1 MAIDPSHFSLFAY
14 ALAHIVFWLALALAL
29 WRAPWWHLR
38 DSRAANILFGATV
51 IIALVWTM
59 RAGFISALNLHLL
72 GATLLTLMFGW
83 AFAIQSLL
91 VILAINVLNG
101 HGSWAAYPLNAI
113 VLVFVPVLLSHALFV
128 LVDRKLPNHFFI
140 YIFVCAFFGAALA
153 MASAITTATLMHWLS
168 GAHTLAYLRYNFYA
182 YALLIMFPEA
192 FLTGMFMTLFVLYRP
207 HWVSTFDDV
216 RYLKNH

>member
-1 MAIDPSHFSLFAY
+1 MK
-14 ALAHIVFWLALALAL
+14 
-29 WRAPWWHLR
+29 
-38 DSRAANILFGATV
+38 
-51 IIALVWTM
+51 
-59 RAGFISALNLHLL
+59 AGFIAALSLHLL
-72 GATLLTLMFGW
+72 GATLLALMFGW

-91 VILAINVLNG
+91 VILAINVFNG
-101 HGSWAAYPLNAI
+101 HGSWAAYPLNA
-113 VLVFVPVLLSHALFV
+113 VALVFVPVLVSYGLFA

-153 MASAITTATLMHWLS
+153 MASAITTATLMHWIS
-168 GAHTLAYLRYNFYA
+168 GAHSLAYLRYNFYA

-207 HWVSTFDDV
+207 HWVSTFDDA

>member
-1 MAIDPSHFSLFAY
+1 MDINPAYFSTFGL
-14 ALAHIVFWLALALAL
+14 ALAHVVFWLTVVIVL

-38 DSRAANILFGATV
+38 DASAANILFGATV
-51 IIALVWTM
+51 IVALIWTM
-59 RAGFISALNLHLL
+59 KAGFISALNLHLL

-91 VILAINVLNG
+91 VILAINVFNG
-101 HGSWAAYPLNAI
+101 HGNWAAFPFNAI
-113 VLVFVPVLLSHALFV
+113 VLVLVPVLVSHGLFT

-168 GAHTLAYLRYNFYA
+168 GAHSLAYLRYNFYA

-207 HWVSTFDDV
+207 HWVSTFDDA